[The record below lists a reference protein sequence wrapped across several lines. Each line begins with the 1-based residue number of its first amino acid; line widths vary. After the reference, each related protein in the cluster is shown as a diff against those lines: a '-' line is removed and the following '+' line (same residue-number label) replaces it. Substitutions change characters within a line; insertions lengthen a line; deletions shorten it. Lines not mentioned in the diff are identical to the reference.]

1 MDAGDDS
8 NAGSRRPRITR
19 GRRYRP
25 SRPDPNSPAALALE
39 EWRSDGSPPLRIP
52 VPAYFGDQS
61 PLEYASAITLWSE
74 WQSARAQE
82 LAGSHR
88 SSATR
93 SQASSSSAAP
103 PSDHPEAERTRR
115 GTRVR
120 QSVLYSNRPRRS
132 RPRRPSQ
139 HLEHPSE
146 VSSRELELEVAN
158 VSTFEAP
165 SVRETSIVS
174 PSETEEYPSEASIS
188 ELGRAV
194 TDLPTLEALSLRD
207 SPLLTTQMT
216 GEETDDED
224 DESSHIYMPRDVQH
238 SLYSSNPIGL
248 RIPMTSFFETVE
260 ELQRPDSDEESSHI
274 YVPRDVGQSLY
285 PSSSNDLRR
294 STTHGDSRFIT
305 VSLEELRRTDSD
317 EDSEETLQQ
326 IQHLMDAES
335 PCTIR
340 ELFDSL
346 LAPEHA
352 ALTALAAEHGT
363 EPPRDPFLVDE
374 ESQLAPHAS
383 AAAAQPLASMTTSP
397 KASAEENMKDGKKW
411 MRDEVKL
418 CFKKHIEK
426 TTYRTGLDFE
436 LDELCHQCFNV
447 ESYTKV
453 FHHYN
458 FKMRTKMPS
467 SLEWTVELYFAE
479 VKEIFGRKFYFC
491 CPLEPNENGHCYAC
505 KNQGVE
511 DLKHPA
517 TGGFEVGL
525 PDAPKSSF
533 WWCSDEDE

>member
-1 MDAGDDS
+1 MDTGDS
-8 NAGSRRPRITR
+8 PNAGNPKRGDRRGATSRRPAAGNPKRRDRRGTR
-19 GRRYRP
+19 AAASGRP
-25 SRPDPNSPAALALE
+25 GVDDGVDPNRAAGLRRRELMLE
-39 EWRSDGSPPLRIP
+39 IRRECQYLSEEIIRGGDGHYLLEMLR
-52 VPAYFGDQS
+52 
-61 PLEYASAITLWSE
+61 
-74 WQSARAQE
+74 E
-82 LAGSHR
+82 LGHRLR
-88 SSATR
+88 SSETPL
-93 SQASSSSAAP
+93 QASSSAAP
-103 PSDHPEAERTRR
+103 PSDHPGADRTGS

-139 HLEHPSE
+139 PLEHPTE
-146 VSSRELELEVAN
+146 VSSREVELEVAN

-260 ELQRPDSDEESSHI
+260 ELQRPDSDEDREKTI
-274 YVPRDVGQSLY
+274 
-285 PSSSNDLRR
+285 
-294 STTHGDSRFIT
+294 
-305 VSLEELRRTDSD
+305 
-317 EDSEETLQQ
+317 Q
-326 IQHLMDAES
+326 IQRLLDARS
-335 PCTIR
+335 PCTIK
-340 ELFDSL
+340 EFFDSM
-346 LAPEHA
+346 LAAEHA

-363 EPPRDPFLVDE
+363 EPPRDPFLVGE
-374 ESQLAPHAS
+374 ESQQTPQHPT
-383 AAAAQPLASMTTSP
+383 AAAAQPLAGMTTRH
-397 KASAEENMKDGKKW
+397 KASAEENIEDGKKW

-426 TTYRTGLDFE
+426 TANRKGLDFE

-467 SLEWTVELYFAE
+467 SLEWSVGLYFAE

-491 CPLEPNENGHCYAC
+491 CPLEPNESGHCYAC
-505 KNQGVE
+505 KNQGAD

-525 PDAPKSSF
+525 RDAPKSSF
-533 WWCSDEDE
+533 WCSDEDE

>member
-61 PLEYASAITLWSE
+61 PLDYARAITLWSE

-82 LAGSHR
+82 LARQSPVICNTLAGILLFRCASLRVSVLFIFPLILKLKGLGEERVFGRVFYIRIAPGGHGPEDHH
-88 SSATR
+88 SNQVLVYQKFLLNAISLKE
-93 SQASSSSAAP
+93 SSSNA
-103 PSDHPEAERTRR
+103 
-115 GTRVR
+115 
-120 QSVLYSNRPRRS
+120 
-132 RPRRPSQ
+132 
-139 HLEHPSE
+139 
-146 VSSRELELEVAN
+146 
-158 VSTFEAP
+158 
-165 SVRETSIVS
+165 SIVIMLLLGIWS
-174 PSETEEYPSEASIS
+174 ILVRIEEYPNEASIS

-194 TDLPTLEALSLRD
+194 TELPTLEALSLMD

-224 DESSHIYMPRDVQH
+224 D
-238 SLYSSNPIGL
+238 
-248 RIPMTSFFETVE
+248 
-260 ELQRPDSDEESSHI
+260 
-274 YVPRDVGQSLY
+274 
-285 PSSSNDLRR
+285 
-294 STTHGDSRFIT
+294 
-305 VSLEELRRTDSD
+305 
-317 EDSEETLQQ
+317 DSEETLQQ

-397 KASAEENMKDGKKW
+397 KASAEENIKDGKKW

>member
-1 MDAGDDS
+1 M
-8 NAGSRRPRITR
+8 NQPWL
-19 GRRYRP
+19 P
-25 SRPDPNSPAALALE
+25 V
-39 EWRSDGSPPLRIP
+39 
-52 VPAYFGDQS
+52 VPASG
-61 PLEYASAITLWSE
+61 LGT
-74 WQSARAQE
+74 
-82 LAGSHR
+82 GT
-88 SSATR
+88 SATR
-93 SQASSSSAAP
+93 S
-103 PSDHPEAERTRR
+103 DHSEAERTGSRA
-115 GTRVR
+115 RVR

-139 HLEHPSE
+139 QVEHPSE
-146 VSSRELELEVAN
+146 VSSRELEPEVTN

-165 SVRETSIVS
+165 SVRETSIAS
-174 PSETEEYPSEASIS
+174 PSVTEEYPSEASIS

-194 TDLPTLEALSLRD
+194 TDLEALSLMD
-207 SPLLTTQMT
+207 SPLLTPQTT

-224 DESSHIYMPRDVQH
+224 D
-238 SLYSSNPIGL
+238 
-248 RIPMTSFFETVE
+248 
-260 ELQRPDSDEESSHI
+260 ESSHI

-294 STTHGDSRFIT
+294 STTLSDSHFIT
-305 VSLEELRRTDSD
+305 KSLEELRRTDSD
-317 EDSEETLQQ
+317 EDSEETQQQ

-340 ELFDSL
+340 EIFDSL
-346 LAPEHA
+346 LAAEHA

-383 AAAAQPLASMTTSP
+383 AVAAQSLASMTISP
-397 KASAEENMKDGKKW
+397 KASAEENIKDGKKW

-418 CFKKHIEK
+418 CFKKHIEN
-426 TTYRTGLDFE
+426 TTYRMGLDFE

-525 PDAPKSSF
+525 PDALKSSF
-533 WWCSDEDE
+533 WWCSDEAE